1 MTRVVALAFS
11 VLMLCMFL
19 ATAGCSEA
27 TPGGVPVAGTVMV
40 DGEPLSGAVITFE
53 PKEGTGGP
61 AASVPV
67 FDGTFEVTAD
77 AGLHAGTF
85 VVRVSL
91 LPPEVRA
98 ALPGEQRSKCPP

>member
-1 MTRVVALAFS
+1 
-11 VLMLCMFL
+11 
-19 ATAGCSEA
+19 
-27 TPGGVPVAGTVMV
+27 
-40 DGEPLSGAVITFE
+40 
-53 PKEGTGGP
+53 
-61 AASVPV
+61 VPV

-98 ALPGEQRSKCPP
+98 ALPGEQRSKCPPVNAVVAPRFDAKSTLQSRLEGGKTNTLEFEVRFL